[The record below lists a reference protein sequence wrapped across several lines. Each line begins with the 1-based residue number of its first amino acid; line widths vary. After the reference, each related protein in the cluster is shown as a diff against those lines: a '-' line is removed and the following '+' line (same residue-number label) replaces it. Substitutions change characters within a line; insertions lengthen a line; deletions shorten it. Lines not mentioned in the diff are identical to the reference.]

1 MSDLHADMSQPAI
14 TGIVDLLPS
23 LEYDLCV
30 LTGDIGGRH
39 MDRSVSL
46 LPISWLHEALKGP
59 VYGVLGNYDTIR
71 MVPTWRGRGY
81 ACQSDPAIKM
91 RENSSENLL
100 GDHRGAA
107 C

>member
-1 MSDLHADMSQPAI
+1 MSQPAI

-30 LTGDIGGRH
+30 LTGDYRGKTYGPFRQ
-39 MDRSVSL
+39 SL
-46 LPISWLHEALKGP
+46 AEMSWLHEALKGP

-71 MVPTWRGRGY
+71 MVPTWRGWGY
-81 ACQSDPAIKM
+81 ACQSDPAIKRM